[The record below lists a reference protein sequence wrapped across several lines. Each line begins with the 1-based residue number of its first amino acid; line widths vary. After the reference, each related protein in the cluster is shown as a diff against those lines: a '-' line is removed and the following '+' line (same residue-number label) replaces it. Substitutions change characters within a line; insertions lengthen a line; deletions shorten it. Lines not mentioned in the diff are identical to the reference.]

1 MNFHSPNCGKGFLA
15 EGLCSMNSLTTNG
28 KLTEMECG
36 ANFAVILKDNAFFLP
51 TEYKVLQSQK
61 DGCFVKCMRMLY
73 NGKTELYYF
82 AGELKSL
89 SSLLST
95 IDAERFLTVLCKL
108 LGAIINVQSNGFLT
122 CRNIDASFERIYI
135 DPNTYKVNL
144 VYLPLKENLFDDD
157 TAFENEIRTSLV
169 KLIAG
174 LAALSTPKMMQ
185 VSAGLQNG
193 SLNMENL
200 YAKLSGKVAPVQNGS
215 GTQQGNSAASGCRL
229 KFVAMNAPA
238 RFEIVVNKSV
248 FMIGKKDTNDG
259 VITFNKMISRVH
271 CKITSSRG
279 QYWIT
284 DLQSSNGT
292 FINHARLQPNQPYE
306 LKNGDIVRLANSDFQ
321 AVID

>member
-1 MNFHSPNCGKGFLA
+1 
-15 EGLCSMNSLTTNG
+15 MNSLTTNG

-95 IDAERFLTVLCKL
+95 IDAEHFLTVLCNL

-185 VSAGLQNG
+185 VSADLQNG